1 MAAPQSLPIPAAR
14 ALRKLGADLR
24 DARRRR
30 RIPTQ
35 VMAERAGISRTT
47 LSKAEKGEPGVSVG
61 TLATLLFILGLE
73 ERLGTVADVR
83 HDDVGRDLGDELLP
97 QRIRTRGRGSKT

>member
-1 MAAPQSLPIPAAR
+1 MNTTKSLPIPAAR

-30 RIPTQ
+30 RIPTRI
-35 VMAERAGISRTT
+35 MAERAEISRTT
-47 LSKAEKGEPGVSVG
+47 LSKVEKGDPGVSSG

-73 ERLGTVADVR
+73 ERLASLADLR
-83 HDDVGRDLGDELLP
+83 NDEVGRDLGDELLP
-97 QRIRTRGRGSKT
+97 KRIRTRRGGSL